1 MEIESYQYFQQM
13 HNLDTYNTISNKN
26 HLIQTKDKLHKDK
39 LVHKRDFNNNF
50 MRHIFNKQ
58 PEVSPNRLTF
68 TVT

>member
-39 LVHKRDFNNNF
+39 LVHKRNLNNNF

-68 TVT
+68 IVT